1 MAFLSTFLR
10 KRSEVPGRSVQ
21 MASSTGNSSRIPTF
35 DRMQQCDDLGPDRL
49 IRGLFAGPEALP
61 RRYKFSRPEGRYPWR
76 RGRRSRVPVT
86 PQLVL
91 IEHVGRKECRV
102 VLATPVERFEFI
114 AHLVDDRVVPEPDVF
129 TTRTDWTAPAV
140 RAVIAAAGAFM
151 RAAEGDHTAI

>member
-1 MAFLSTFLR
+1 M
-10 KRSEVPGRSVQ
+10 
-21 MASSTGNSSRIPTF
+21 
-35 DRMQQCDDLGPDRL
+35 
-49 IRGLFAGPEALP
+49 
-61 RRYKFSRPEGRYPWR
+61 
-76 RGRRSRVPVT
+76 T

-114 AHLVDDRVVPEPDVF
+114 AHLVDDRAVPEPDVF